1 VSIPTLFQ
9 DGGHKPW
16 LMPQGKWI
24 NTVDGVEISTLVWLV
39 QWALVS
45 DNILNIK
52 GLLRL
57 SFLINLY
64 CKPSVFAVGINVDVP
79 TRSEVLSQ
87 LDAL

>member
-1 VSIPTLFQ
+1 
-9 DGGHKPW
+9 
-16 LMPQGKWI
+16 MPQGKWI